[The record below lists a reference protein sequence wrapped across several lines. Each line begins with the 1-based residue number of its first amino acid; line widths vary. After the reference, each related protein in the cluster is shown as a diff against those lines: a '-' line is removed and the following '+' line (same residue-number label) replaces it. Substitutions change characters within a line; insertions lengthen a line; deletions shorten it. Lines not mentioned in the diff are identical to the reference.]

1 MRILVHEHYCCGGQ
15 AGGALDTSLLAE
27 AAGML
32 GSIAAD
38 MHATGH
44 DVVVA
49 VDARVPLDLPVPRF
63 VTDPHAT
70 AVQRFQAALETV
82 DAALVVAPEHDGL
95 LPELVELVERTGIRN
110 LGSRSDT
117 IRAASDKHA
126 LGERLQLAGIRTP
139 EAALGPA
146 GAGDLFGRHAAVVAK
161 PNRGAGC
168 LDTFVCRSVTDVAA
182 LPERDDWLFQEQV
195 PGSAASAAFVV
206 PDLGSPIPLRAGLQD
221 VRVLH
226 GATSARLVYC
236 GGRLPLPPQLERRA
250 FDIAGGAV
258 ACLPGLRGFVGVDL
272 VLGADADG
280 DTVIEINARPTVA
293 YSALRRLAR
302 FNIADL
308 LVGRS
313 VPTAWREGGIRYRS
327 DGTCSAEA

>member
-1 MRILVHEHYCCGGQ
+1 MRILVHEHFCCGGQ
-15 AGGALDTSLLAE
+15 TGGPLDTSLLPE

-32 GSIAAD
+32 ASLAAD
-38 MHATGH
+38 VHAAGH

-49 VDARVPLDLPVPRF
+49 LDERVALDLPGTRF
-63 VTDPHAT
+63 VADGDAGGRERFAA
-70 AVQRFQAALETV
+70 AVATV
-82 DAALVVAPEHDGL
+82 DAALVVAPEHDGI
-95 LPELVELVERTGIRN
+95 LPGLVELVERTGIRN

-146 GAGDLFGRHAAVVAK
+146 GAGDLLGRHAALVAK

-168 LDTFVCRSVTDVAA
+168 LDTFVCRSVADVAA

-206 PDLGSPIPLRAGLQD
+206 PDIGSPIPLRAGLQD

-226 GATSARLVYC
+226 EATSARLGYR

-250 FDIAGGAV
+250 FDIAGRAV

-308 LVGRS
+308 LVGRI
-313 VPTAWREGGIRYRS
+313 VPTAWREGSIRYRS